1 MVNYRVDKIGGQ
13 ARLRIVH
20 PSNEKNPSDEKTQEL
35 IVKGGES
42 IIVSRNGNINYS
54 IDTKMIPIDCYGQD
68 LDRK

>member
-20 PSNEKNPSDEKTQEL
+20 PSIEKTQEL

>member
-1 MVNYRVDKIGGQ
+1 MVNYRVDEIGGQ
-13 ARLRIVH
+13 ARLLIVH
-20 PSNEKNPSDEKTQEL
+20 PSDEKTQEL

-54 IDTKMIPIDCYGQD
+54 IDTKMIPINCYGQD